1 MRAPGSTGAFQAFAL
16 SVVPRKETF
25 DMQCRFWRALG
36 ALALLA
42 ALAGPA
48 QAQETDTGLSN
59 ILQTAE
65 NDHLGTY
72 LVTAGGHPIYVFS
85 ADQPRSAG
93 AEAESRCEGDCLKD
107 WPPLIAEAGAVA
119 SPNINPD
126 LISKAERQDGSSQ
139 VLFAGRPV
147 YVHAA
152 DANAE
157 APAGHGREAF
167 GGVWQLVAPDGTPIP
182 PKG

>member
-1 MRAPGSTGAFQAFAL
+1 
-16 SVVPRKETF
+16 
-25 DMQCRFWRALG
+25 MQCRFWRALAASG
-36 ALALLA
+36 VVVALLA
-42 ALAGPA
+42 TGPA
-48 QAQETDTGLSN
+48 DAQETDTGLSN

-65 NDHLGTY
+65 NEALGTY
-72 LVTAGGHPIYVFS
+72 LVTAGGHPIYIFS

-93 AEAESRCEGDCLKD
+93 AEAESRCEGACLKD
-107 WPPLIAEAGAVA
+107 WPPLIADAGAVA
-119 SPNINPD
+119 SPDINPE
-126 LISKAERQDGSSQ
+126 LISKAERQDGASQ

-167 GGVWQLVAPDGTPIP
+167 GGVWQLVALDGTPIP